1 MAREL
6 ALPFE
11 GNTTRET
18 LTMDPR
24 AGKAAGRRCAGWCLP
39 MLVMLL
45 ACCVTA
51 AADIAP
57 DPAALAARIHQEV
70 NLARE
75 REGLS
80 PLAWHGEL
88 AAIAQTHSADMV
100 GRDYFSHASPEGTS
114 MRERYAQAAYE
125 CAVQVGEEIYVGA
138 ENIAMHTL
146 YRRVRIDSAGRRH
159 YDWLD
164 DAALARKV
172 VNGWLQS
179 AGHRQNILAPHWQRE
194 GIGLAFNADY
204 EVLITQNFC

>member
-1 MAREL
+1 
-6 ALPFE
+6 
-11 GNTTRET
+11 
-18 LTMDPR
+18 MDHR
-24 AGKAAGRRCAGWCLP
+24 GGKVADKRHAGRWLP

-45 ACCVTA
+45 GWCLTA
-51 AADIAP
+51 MADIAP
-57 DPAALAARIHQEV
+57 DAAALAARIHQEV

-75 REGLS
+75 REGLP

-88 AAIAQTHSADMV
+88 AAIAQKHSTDMV

-114 MRERYAQAAYE
+114 MRERYEQAAYE

-172 VNGWLQS
+172 VSGWLQS
-179 AGHRQNILAPHWQRE
+179 AGHRQNMLAPHWQRE